1 MQSFVSELRRRNVLR
16 VAAFYAAAGWLL
28 VQVATQVF
36 PFFDI
41 PNWVVRVVVIAIV
54 LGFPAALAL
63 AWFYELTPQGLKLE
77 SEITPG
83 ESITRQTGRKLD
95 RWIIAVLGLAVVLL
109 LADKLVLHRD
119 ASPSVA
125 ASGSPDVAAAIDR
138 SIAVLPFENLSDDKA
153 NGYFAAGVQDEILTR
168 LAKIG
173 ALKVISR
180 TSTEQYGTRPGNLPE
195 IARQLGVANILEGS
209 VQKIGDLVH
218 VNVQLIRAASDDH
231 LWAES
236 YNRKLDDV
244 FSVEGEV
251 AQTVAEALNARLSGA
266 EQQAITAKPT
276 DNPAAYE
283 AYTRGR
289 AIETGSYDMPSRLR
303 ALDAYEEAARLDP
316 NFALAFAHV
325 AIVGSFIYFN
335 GDAAEKVTP
344 ALLKQSSDTALQ
356 LQPELGETL
365 LARGFYRYRVLR
377 DYPAALQDFQAARQR
392 LPNDAEVLAAMAALE
407 RRLGRWDDAV
417 AHAQAAMSLDPRNMM
432 TLLGNAFELFGYLRR
447 FDEAR
452 QILERAS
459 EIEPDSLSVFS
470 TRASI
475 EQLDG
480 RLDAAAAWVA
490 RLPQHYSSSDFLM
503 DPALI
508 QLTWERHWDRA
519 AAFAQDSLPPGEG
532 PLPLDHS
539 LWVAFVLGEA
549 QRQSGHAA
557 EARATFSRI
566 VRSIKPTPDSQVRID
581 EARSLEFLAL
591 AQAGL
596 GDKRAALDAAAQAVE
611 AYRTDAVT
619 HADTELTQAMVQAQV
634 GEHEAAIA
642 ALPHLLQIPAGLTLG
657 ELRYEPLFDPIR
669 DDPRVQKLLSAPAAA
684 KP

>member
-1 MQSFVSELRRRNVLR
+1 MSTRPSFFAELQRRNVYK
-16 VAAFYAAAGWLL
+16 VGAMYAVAGWLV
-28 VQVATQVF
+28 VQVVTQVL
-36 PFFDI
+36 PVFDVSALAQRI
-41 PNWVVRVVVIAIV
+41 IV
-54 LGFPAALAL
+54 LVIVAGFPVALVL
-63 AWFYELTPQGLKLE
+63 SWVYELTPQGIVKTDEVASDASVTRATGQKLN
-77 SEITPG
+77 
-83 ESITRQTGRKLD
+83 RA
-95 RWIIAVLGLAVVLL
+95 IIGVLILAVLEMGAKLL
-109 LADKLVLHRD
+109 WPRQGAQQASQGIIDK
-119 ASPSVA
+119 
-125 ASGSPDVAAAIDR
+125 

-153 NGYFAAGVQDEILTR
+153 NAYFAAGVQDEILTR

-180 TSTEQYGTRPGNLPE
+180 TSTEQYGTKPGNLSE

-209 VQKIGDLVH
+209 VQKIGDAVH
-218 VNVQLIRAASDDH
+218 VNVQLIRAAGDEH

-244 FSVEGEV
+244 FGVEGEV

-266 EQQAITAKPT
+266 EQQAIAAKPT

-289 AIETGSYDMPSRLR
+289 AIETGSFDMPSRLR

-316 NFALAFAHV
+316 HFALAFAHA
-325 AIVGSFIYFN
+325 AIVGSFLYFN
-335 GDAAEKVTP
+335 GDAAEKITP
-344 ALLKQSSDTALQ
+344 ALLKQSADSALQ
-356 LQPELGETL
+356 LQPELGEAL

-392 LPNDAEVLAAMAALE
+392 LPNDAEVLSAMAALE

-417 AHAQAAMSLDPRNMM
+417 THAQAAMSLDPRNMT
-432 TLLGNAFELFGYLRR
+432 TLMGNALELFAFLRR

-459 EIEPDSLSVFS
+459 EIEPDSPSVFS
-470 TRASI
+470 ARATI
-475 EQLDG
+475 EQFDG
-480 RLDAAAAWVA
+480 KLDAAAPWVA
-490 RLPQHYSSSDFLM
+490 RLLQHYSSFDYFM
-503 DPALI
+503 NAPLI
-508 QLTWERHWDRA
+508 QLTWERRWDRA
-519 AAFAQDSLPPGEG
+519 VAFAQDALPPGDG
-532 PLPLDHS
+532 PLPLDNS

-549 QRQSGHAA
+549 QQQAGHAA

-581 EARSLEFLAL
+581 EARSLEYLAL

-596 GDKRAALDAAAQAVE
+596 GDRQAALDTAAQAVE
-611 AYRTDAVT
+611 AYRDDAVT
-619 HADTELTQAMVQAQV
+619 HADTEIVQAMVQAQV

-642 ALPHLLQIPAGLTLG
+642 ALPPLLQIPAGLTLG
-657 ELRYEPLFDPIR
+657 RLRYEPLFDPIR
-669 DDPRVQKLLSAPAAA
+669 DDPRVQKLLNNAPAAA
-684 KP
+684 GKP

>member
-1 MQSFVSELRRRNVLR
+1 MSGKPSFFAELQRRNVYK
-16 VAAFYAAAGWLL
+16 VGAMYAVAGWLL
-28 VQVATQVF
+28 VQVVTQVF
-36 PFFDI
+36 PIFDVSALVQRI
-41 PNWVVRVVVIAIV
+41 IVLAIV
-54 LGFPAALAL
+54 AGFPLAL
-63 AWFYELTPQGLKLE
+63 VLSWVYELTPQGIVKTDE
-77 SEITPG
+77 VAPDASV
-83 ESITRQTGRKLD
+83 TRQTGHKLN
-95 RWIIAVLGLAVVLL
+95 RAIIGVLVLAVLVMGAKLL
-109 LADKLVLHRD
+109 WPHQGAQPQASQGIIDK
-119 ASPSVA
+119 
-125 ASGSPDVAAAIDR
+125 

-209 VQKIGDLVH
+209 VQKIGDSVH

-266 EQQAITAKPT
+266 EQQAIAAIPT

-283 AYTRGR
+283 VYTRGR

-303 ALDAYEEAARLDP
+303 ALDAYQEAARMDP
-316 NFALAFAHV
+316 RFALAHAHA

-335 GDAAEKVTP
+335 GDAAEKVT
-344 ALLKQSSDTALQ
+344 AASLKQSADSALQ
-356 LQPELGETL
+356 LQPELGEAL

-377 DYPAALQDFQAARQR
+377 DYPAALQDFQAAQQR

-417 AHAQAAMSLDPRNMM
+417 SHAQASLSLDPRNMM
-432 TLLGNAFELFGYLRR
+432 TLLGNAYELFGYLRR

-452 QILERAS
+452 KILERAS
-459 EIEPDSLSVFS
+459 EIEPDSPSVFS

-475 EQLDG
+475 EQSDG
-480 RLDAAAAWVA
+480 RLDAAAVWVA
-490 RLPQHYSSSDFLM
+490 HLPQHYSSSDFLM

-519 AAFAQDSLPPGEG
+519 AAFAQDSLPPSAG

-539 LWVAFVLGEA
+539 LWVAFVLGQA
-549 QRQSGHAA
+549 QQQTGHVA
-557 EARATFSRI
+557 EAKATYSRI
-566 VRSIKPTPDSQVRID
+566 LHSIKPTPDSQVRID

-596 GDKRAALDAAAQAVE
+596 GEKQAALDAAAQAVQ
-611 AYRTDAVT
+611 AYRDDAVT
-619 HADTELTQAMVQAQV
+619 HADAEVTQAVVQAQV
-634 GEHEAAIA
+634 GEREAAIA

-657 ELRYEPLFDPIR
+657 QLRYEPLLDPIR
-669 DDPRVQKLLSAPAAA
+669 DDPRVQSLLSAPAAA
-684 KP
+684 RP

>member
-1 MQSFVSELRRRNVLR
+1 MSSRPSFFAELQRRNVYK
-16 VAAFYAAAGWLL
+16 VGAMYAVAGWLV
-28 VQVATQVF
+28 VQVVTQVL
-36 PFFDI
+36 PVFDVSALAQRI
-41 PNWVVRVVVIAIV
+41 IV
-54 LGFPAALAL
+54 LVIVAGFPVALVL
-63 AWFYELTPQGLKLE
+63 SWIYELTPQGIVKTDEVAADASVTRATGQKLN
-77 SEITPG
+77 
-83 ESITRQTGRKLD
+83 RA
-95 RWIIAVLGLAVVLL
+95 IIGVLILAVLVMGAKLL
-109 LADKLVLHRD
+109 WPRQAAQLQASQGITDK
-119 ASPSVA
+119 
-125 ASGSPDVAAAIDR
+125 

-153 NGYFAAGVQDEILTR
+153 NAYFAAGVQDEILTR

-195 IARQLGVANILEGS
+195 IAKQLGVANILEGS
-209 VQKIGDLVH
+209 VQKIGDAVH
-218 VNVQLIRAASDDH
+218 VNVQLIRAAGDEH

-244 FSVEGEV
+244 FGVEGEV

-266 EQQAITAKPT
+266 EQQAIAARPT

-303 ALDAYEEAARLDP
+303 ALDAYQEAARLDP
-316 NFALAFAHV
+316 HFALAFAHA
-325 AIVGSFIYFN
+325 AIVGSFLYFN
-335 GDAAEKVTP
+335 GDAAEEITP
-344 ALLKQSSDTALQ
+344 ALLQQSADSALQ
-356 LQPELGETL
+356 LQPELGEAL

-392 LPNDAEVLAAMAALE
+392 LPNDAEVLTAMAALE

-417 AHAQAAMSLDPRNMM
+417 AHAQAALSLDPRNMT
-432 TLLGNAFELFGYLRR
+432 TLLGNALELFPYLRR

-459 EIEPDSLSVFS
+459 EIEPDSPSVFS
-470 TRASI
+470 ARATI

-480 RLDAAAAWVA
+480 KLKAAAPWVA
-490 RLPQHYSSSDFLM
+490 RLPQHYSSSDYFM
-503 DPALI
+503 DAPLI

-519 AAFAQDSLPPGEG
+519 IAFAQDALPPGDG

-539 LWVAFVLGEA
+539 LWVASVLGEA
-549 QRQSGHAA
+549 QQQAGHAA
-557 EARATFSRI
+557 EAKATFSRI

-581 EARSLEFLAL
+581 EARSLEYLAL
-591 AQAGL
+591 AQAAL
-596 GDKRAALDAAAQAVE
+596 GDRQAALDTAAQAVE
-611 AYRTDAVT
+611 AYRDDAVT
-619 HADTELTQAMVQAQV
+619 HADTEIVQAMVQAQV

-657 ELRYEPLFDPIR
+657 RLRYEPLLDPIR
-669 DDPRVQKLLSAPAAA
+669 DDPRVQKLLSAAVAAQ
-684 KP
+684 P